1 MAQAPWPHHPPHP
14 PVSMP
19 SSSSSCCSCIS
30 SPDAWMEG
38 GPDSV
43 TRARA
48 RAAALPWG
56 GGSST
61 TVMVRKASLSL
72 SRASSQSWGE
82 GRGSRGGGDGLAPPE
97 LCDYQEP
104 EEGMSTPGTM
114 VFSAVKDGKLVKQ
127 CNKIKL
133 GNIVYYQKRESDGI
147 DGQYVEGDYDKA
159 FFCNNVVGV
168 KNCSRF
174 GQVCLTNN
182 NRYIDEYTHNQVD
195 GDPTCDPLGAT

>member
-1 MAQAPWPHHPPHP
+1 MPPKAAAKKKTTP
-14 PVSMP
+14 KKAATWQRTQSKATMP
-19 SSSSSCCSCIS
+19 DGKKKTLYRHSETGE
-30 SPDAWMEG
+30 MRVRKM
-38 GPDSV
+38 V
-43 TRARA
+43 TR
-48 RAAALPWG
+48 G
-56 GGSST
+56 GKK
-61 TVMVRKASLSL
+61 VASYVKV
-72 SRASSQSWGE
+72 
-82 GRGSRGGGDGLAPPE
+82 GSRGGGEGLAPPE